1 MRIIKCEHCRK
12 SSYAGYGWLVD
23 TVSVPAFTSSGAVT
37 VVHKTLCPVC
47 VDRLLPEASMLSST
61 TGPVTYYD
69 DGWEWF
75 RRKRPETCA
84 MCGRQLPADLSNL
97 FYRPPMHTEVLGL
110 CRTCASRVVRAE
122 VDSNTLRLRAS
133 SSV

>member
-1 MRIIKCEHCRK
+1 MMRCEHCRK
-12 SSYAGYGWLVD
+12 ACPEWFVD
-23 TVSVPAFTSSGAVT
+23 TVSVPAFTSAGTVT
-37 VVHKTLCPVC
+37 VVHRTLCPACSVQ
-47 VDRLLPEASMLSST
+47 LLPEDSKLIPG

-84 MCGRQLPADLSNL
+84 MCGSQLPADLSNL
-97 FYRPPMHTEVLGL
+97 FYRPPMHEEVLGL